1 MLTYPN
7 AKINLGLNIVNKR
20 EDGFHNIETVF
31 YPIAINDVLEF
42 VRSEG
47 SSSFSSSGIEIPGSG
62 DNLVMKALNLLQ
74 IDFPQI
80 DNLKV
85 HLHKVI
91 PIGAGLGGGSSDAAF
106 MLKALRDYFKLP
118 LNNEQLKKYA
128 AQLGSDCSFF
138 IDNQPAYAW
147 GRGELME
154 SISLWLKDYHL
165 LLVYPNLHISTAQ
178 AYSLVKPKVPSI
190 NVKELVQLPLQEWKG
205 KLQND
210 FEVSAF
216 EIHPQLKSLKEQLYS
231 MGAEYAC
238 MSGSGSAFFGIFKNK
253 AELNE
258 EMKKY
263 SHWWI
268 AL

>member
-1 MLTYPN
+1 MLVYPN
-7 AKINLGLNIVNKR
+7 AKINLGLHIVKKR
-20 EDGFHNIETVF
+20 EDGFHDIETVF

-42 VRSEG
+42 VRAEE
-47 SSSFSSSGIEIPGSG
+47 SSFSSSGIEIPGAG
-62 DNLVMKALNLLQ
+62 DNLVMKALKLIQ
-74 IDFPQI
+74 QDFKV

-118 LNNEQLKKYA
+118 LNNEHLKKYA

-138 IDNQPAYAW
+138 IDNQPSYAW

-154 SISLWLKDYHL
+154 TIPLWMKDYQL

-178 AYSLVKPKVPSI
+178 AYSLAKPKVPVM
-190 NVKELVQLPLQEWKG
+190 NVKDIVQLPLEEWKD
-205 KLQND
+205 KLLND

-216 EIHPQLKSLKEQLYS
+216 QIYPELKTLKNQLYE

-238 MSGSGSAFFGIFKNK
+238 MSGSGSSFFGIFKDRVG
-253 AELNE
+253 LPE
-258 EMKKY
+258 EVKKY
-263 SHWWI
+263 SNWWI
-268 AL
+268 SL